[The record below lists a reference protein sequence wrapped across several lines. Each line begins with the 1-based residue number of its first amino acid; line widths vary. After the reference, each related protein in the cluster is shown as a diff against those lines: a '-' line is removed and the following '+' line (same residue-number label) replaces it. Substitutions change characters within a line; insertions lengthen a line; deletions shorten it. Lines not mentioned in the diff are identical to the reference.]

1 MIYTEREP
9 PICFEN
15 IYIYI
20 CNALTPNRQ
29 NTCINNPLMY
39 NSNVNL
45 QLISFEQL
53 KYYVRLCDDDDDCSY
68 VYHQAD
74 NRGLK

>member
-1 MIYTEREP
+1 
-9 PICFEN
+9 
-15 IYIYI
+15 
-20 CNALTPNRQ
+20 
-29 NTCINNPLMY
+29 MY